1 MGSTESLNAGQRA
14 VLQLLLRQ
22 GKSYDEIAG
31 LLKSDAGAI
40 RRRAHGAVGVL
51 APDDSDVPADHR
63 NEIADY
69 LLGQQTAAQ
78 SAATREYLEASPAAR
93 AWARSVARAHAP
105 LAGVNKLPDV
115 PAEGEEVGERLDVL
129 EARAAREKEE
139 QRAATRGNWVISA
152 GLGVLLA
159 LVIIAVVYFASSGG
173 DDNAKSAASTTVT
186 PDATTTTGG
195 TATVPGDAHILA
207 QGTLRPPAGSGAKS
221 SGQVA
226 IVLFSSSNR
235 YRLAL
240 TAKNLPPSASS
251 GASYGVWLYTSK
263 NQAQFLGFPN
273 KVVGADGKL
282 DTVAD
287 LSPDTPNYKQV
298 LLTSERSGAPKKPG
312 TIVMRARLVTAT
324 PAAAQGAATTPPAQT
339 QTTP

>member
-40 RRRAHGAVGVL
+40 RRRAHGAVEVL

-93 AWARSVARAHAP
+93 AWARSVAGALAP
-105 LAGVNKLPDV
+105 LAGANKLPDV
-115 PAEGEEVGERLDVL
+115 PAENEEIGERLDVL
-129 EARAAREKEE
+129 EARTAREKEE
-139 QRAATRGNWVISA
+139 QRAAMRGNWVVSA

-173 DDNAKSAASTTVT
+173 DDNAKSTASTTTT
-186 PDATTTTGG
+186 PDATATTGG

-240 TAKNLPPSASS
+240 TAKNLPPSTSS
-251 GASYGVWLYTSK
+251 GPTYGVWFYTSK
-263 NQAQFLGFPN
+263 NQAQFLGFPD

-324 PAAAQGAATTPPAQT
+324 PAAAQGGATTPPAQT